1 MRLAC
6 SLLAACLACLA
17 GGCPQKG
24 APHKPPAALPSAK
37 DVIARLAKLRAART
51 SFTAESVMDYW
62 LGKDRVKGTVLV
74 MGTAQRQ
81 VRFNAL
87 SPQGG
92 SVLADMAC
100 NGTDFSYVDFQNNC
114 QLTGPCTRSSIAQLL
129 RVELEPEDFFS
140 LALGV
145 VPVHPEAQGTVEW
158 DASKGHERVVLE
170 SPAGKQT
177 IVIDARDGR
186 SDVLSSQ
193 LVHPGGKVVWSVE
206 NTDFETVKDA
216 SSGEHRL
223 PGKTRFKSPSQ
234 DADLLVE
241 WKERAVN
248 VTINPAKFT
257 VNVPAG
263 LPLCG
268 STGAGAGAAAPTSPT
283 SPTSSGR

>member
-6 SLLAACLACLA
+6 TVLAACLA
-17 GGCPQKG
+17 GGCPLKG
-24 APHKPPAALPSAK
+24 NSHPPPGTLPSAK
-37 DVIARLAKLRAART
+37 DVVARLTKLRAARS

-92 SVLADMAC
+92 GVLADMAC

-129 RVELEPEDFFS
+129 RVELEPDDFFS

-145 VPVHPEAQGTVEW
+145 VPIHPEAKGTVEW
-158 DASKGHERVVLE
+158 DAAKGHERVALE

-193 LVHPGGKVVWSVE
+193 LTGPDGKVVWSVE
-206 NTDFETVKDA
+206 NTDFQTVKDA
-216 SSGEHRL
+216 QSSEHRL

-234 DADLLVE
+234 EADLLVE

-248 VTINPAKFT
+248 VSINPTKFT
-257 VNVPAG
+257 VNVPPG
-263 LPLCG
+263 LPACG
-268 STGAGAGAAAPTSPT
+268 SAAAA
-283 SPTSSGR
+283 SGR

>member
-6 SLLAACLACLA
+6 SLLAVCLAC
-17 GGCPQKG
+17 GCPPKG
-24 APHKPPAALPSAK
+24 STHKPPAALPSAK
-37 DVIARLAKLRAART
+37 DVIARLAKLRAARS

-100 NGTDFSYVDFQNNC
+100 NGTAFAYVDFQNNC

-145 VPVHPEAQGTVEW
+145 VPIHPQAAGTVEW
-158 DASKGHERVVLE
+158 DAAKGHERVVLE

-193 LVHPGGKVVWSVE
+193 LVRADGKVVWSVE
-206 NTDFETVKDA
+206 NTDFQTVKDA

-223 PGKTRFKSPSQ
+223 PGKTRFKSPTQ
-234 DADLLVE
+234 EADLLVE

-248 VTINPAKFT
+248 VAINPTKFT

-263 LPLCG
+263 LPPCG
-268 STGAGAGAAAPTSPT
+268 GGPAAGAGAPTSP
-283 SPTSSGR
+283 GR

>member
-6 SLLAACLACLA
+6 SLFAACLACSGSHK
-17 GGCPQKG
+17 GGTY
-24 APHKPPAALPSAK
+24 KPPPTLPSAK
-37 DVIARLAKLRAART
+37 DVIARLAKLREARS

-92 SVLADMAC
+92 GVLADMAC
-100 NGTDFSYVDFQNNC
+100 NGADFAYVDFQNNC

-145 VPVHPEAQGTVEW
+145 VPVHPQATGTVEW
-158 DASKGHERVVLE
+158 DAAKGQERVALE

-177 IVIDARDGR
+177 IVIDAREGR

-193 LVHPGGKVVWSVE
+193 LVGPDGKVVWSVE
-206 NTDFETVKDA
+206 NTDFQAVKDA
-216 SSGEHRL
+216 RSGEHRL
-223 PGKTRFKSPSQ
+223 PGKTRFKSPRQ
-234 DADLLVE
+234 EADLLVE

-248 VTINPAKFT
+248 VTIDPAKFN
-257 VNVPAG
+257 VNLPPG
-263 LPLCG
+263 LMACG
-268 STGAGAGAAAPTSPT
+268 QAAPPK
-283 SPTSSGR
+283 

>member
-1 MRLAC
+1 MRLAW
-6 SLLAACLACLA
+6 SVLAVCLAC
-17 GGCPQKG
+17 GCPQKG
-24 APHKPPAALPSAK
+24 TAPKPPGAAGAPAT
-37 DVIARLAKLRAART
+37 DVIARLTKLRAARS

-92 SVLADMAC
+92 GVLADMSC
-100 NGTDFSYVDFQNNC
+100 NGTDFAYVDFQNNC

-129 RVELEPEDFFS
+129 RVELEPDDFFS

-145 VPVHPEAQGTVEW
+145 VPIHPEATGTVER
-158 DASKGHERVVLE
+158 DGKGQERVALD

-193 LVHPGGKVVWSVE
+193 LVGPDGKIVWSIE
-206 NTDFETVKDA
+206 NTDFQTVKDA
-216 SSGEHRL
+216 RSIEHRL
-223 PGKTRFKSPSQ
+223 PGKTRFRSPRQ
-234 DADLLVE
+234 EADLLVD

-248 VTINPAKFT
+248 VSIDPAKFH
-257 VNVPAG
+257 VNVPVG
-263 LPLCG
+263 LAACG
-268 STGAGAGAAAPTSPT
+268 AQPSAAAPAS
-283 SPTSSGR
+283 R

>member
-1 MRLAC
+1 
-6 SLLAACLACLA
+6 
-17 GGCPQKG
+17 
-24 APHKPPAALPSAK
+24 
-37 DVIARLAKLRAART
+37 
-51 SFTAESVMDYW
+51 
-62 LGKDRVKGTVLV
+62 VKGTVLV

-92 SVLADMAC
+92 GVLADMAC
-100 NGTDFSYVDFQNNC
+100 NGTDFAYVDFQNNC

-145 VPVHPEAQGTVEW
+145 VPIHPQATGTVAW

-177 IVIDARDGR
+177 ILIDARSGR

-193 LVHPGGKVVWSVE
+193 LVGPDGKVVWSVE
-206 NTDFETVKDA
+206 NTDFQTVKDA
-216 SSGEHRL
+216 KSGEHRL

-234 DADLLVE
+234 EADLLVD
-241 WKERAVN
+241 WKERGVN
-248 VTINPAKFT
+248 VTIDPAKFK
-257 VNVPAG
+257 VNVPEG
-263 LPLCG
+263 LARCG
-268 STGAGAGAAAPTSPT
+268 NQAAPTP
-283 SPTSSGR
+283 PRR

>member
-1 MRLAC
+1 MRLAW
-6 SLLAACLACLA
+6 SVLAVCLAC
-17 GGCPQKG
+17 GCPQKG
-24 APHKPPAALPSAK
+24 TAPKPPAAAGAPAK
-37 DVIARLAKLRAART
+37 DIIARLARLREART

-74 MGTAQRQ
+74 MGTSQRQ

-92 SVLADMAC
+92 GVLADMAC
-100 NGTDFSYVDFQNNC
+100 NGTDFAYVDFQNNC

-145 VPVHPEAQGTVEW
+145 VPIHPEATGTFVR
-158 DASKGHERVVLE
+158 DDKGQERVSLE

-186 SDVLSSQ
+186 TDVLSSQ
-193 LVHPGGKVVWSVE
+193 LVAPDGKVVWSIE
-206 NTDFETVKDA
+206 NTDFQVVKDA
-216 SSGEHRL
+216 SAVEHRL
-223 PGKTRFKSPSQ
+223 PGKTRFRSPRQ
-234 DADLLVE
+234 EADLLVD
-241 WKERAVN
+241 WKDRAVN
-248 VTINPAKFT
+248 VTIDPAKFR

-263 LPLCG
+263 LMTCG
-268 STGAGAGAAAPTSPT
+268 AQSPPAAP
-283 SPTSSGR
+283 GAR

>member
-1 MRLAC
+1 MRLAW
-6 SLLAACLACLA
+6 SLLAVCLAC
-17 GGCPQKG
+17 GGPPKG
-24 APHKPPAALPSAK
+24 GTYTPPPSLSSAK
-37 DVIARLAKLRAART
+37 DVIARLAKLREART
-51 SFTAESVMDYW
+51 SFTAETVMDYW

-92 SVLADMAC
+92 GVLADMAC
-100 NGTDFSYVDFQNNC
+100 NGTDFAYVDFQNNC

-145 VPVHPEAQGTVEW
+145 VPIHPQATGTVAW

-177 IVIDARDGR
+177 IVIDARSGR

-193 LVHPGGKVVWSVE
+193 LVGPDGKVVWSVE
-206 NTDFETVKDA
+206 NTDFQTVKDA
-216 SSGEHRL
+216 KSGAHRL
-223 PGKTRFKSPSQ
+223 PGKTRFKSPGQ
-234 DADLLVE
+234 EADLLVD

-248 VTINPAKFT
+248 VTIDPAKFT
-257 VNVPAG
+257 VNVPEG
-263 LPLCG
+263 LARCG
-268 STGAGAGAAAPTSPT
+268 NQAAPTP
-283 SPTSSGR
+283 PRR

>member
-6 SLLAACLACLA
+6 SLVAVLLAC
-17 GGCPQKG
+17 GCPGKG
-24 APHKPPAALPSAK
+24 NTYQPPKNLPSAK
-37 DVIARLAKLRAART
+37 DVIARLTKLRDART

-62 LGKDRVKGTVLV
+62 LGRDRLKGTVLV

-92 SVLADMAC
+92 GVLADMAC
-100 NGTDFSYVDFQNNC
+100 NGKDFTFVDFQHNC

-145 VPVHPEAQGTVEW
+145 VPIHPEATGTVEW
-158 DASKGHERVVLE
+158 DASKGHERVTLQ
-170 SPAGKQT
+170 SPDGKQT
-177 IVIDARDGR
+177 IVIDAREGR

-193 LVHPGGKVVWSVE
+193 LVAPDGKVVWSVE

-216 SSGEHRL
+216 ASGEHRL
-223 PGKTRFKSPSQ
+223 PGKTRFKSPLQ
-234 DADLLVE
+234 EADLLVE

-248 VTINPAKFT
+248 RAIDPAKFT
-257 VNVPAG
+257 VNVPEG
-263 LPLCG
+263 LSRCG
-268 STGAGAGAAAPTSPT
+268 REG
-283 SPTSSGR
+283 

>member
-1 MRLAC
+1 MRLAWPLIVIC
-6 SLLAACLACLA
+6 IAC
-17 GGCPQKG
+17 GGPPKG
-24 APHKPPAALPSAK
+24 GAHQPPPTLPSAK
-37 DVIARLAKLRAART
+37 DVIARLTKLREART

-92 SVLADMAC
+92 GVLADMAC
-100 NGTDFSYVDFQNNC
+100 NGTDFAYVDFQNNC

-145 VPVHPEAQGTVEW
+145 VPIHPQAKGTVEW
-158 DASKGHERVVLE
+158 DAARGHERVALE
-170 SPAGKQT
+170 SPAGKQA

-193 LVHPGGKVVWSVE
+193 LIGPDGKVVWSVE
-206 NTDFETVKDA
+206 NTDFQTVKDA
-216 SSGEHRL
+216 RSGEHRL
-223 PGKTRFKSPSQ
+223 PGKTRFKSPTQ
-234 DADLLVE
+234 EADLLVD

-248 VTINPAKFT
+248 VTIDPAKFK

-263 LPLCG
+263 LPACG
-268 STGAGAGAAAPTSPT
+268 SQA
-283 SPTSSGR
+283 

>member
-6 SLLAACLACLA
+6 SLAVLLLAC
-17 GGCPQKG
+17 GGPKG
-24 APHKPPAALPSAK
+24 GTHRPPSTLPSAQ
-37 DVIARLAKLRAART
+37 DVVARLGKLREART

-74 MGTAQRQ
+74 MGTDRRQ

-92 SVLADMAC
+92 GVLADMAC
-100 NGTDFSYVDFQNNC
+100 NGTDFTYVDFQNNC

-129 RVELEPEDFFS
+129 RVELEPDDFFA

-145 VPVHPEAQGTVEW
+145 VPIHPAATGTVAW
-158 DASKGHERVVLE
+158 DASKGHERVTLE

-193 LVHPGGKVVWSVE
+193 LVGPDGKVVWSVE
-206 NTDFETVKDA
+206 NTDFGTVKDA
-216 SSGEHRL
+216 RGGEHRL
-223 PGKTRFKSPSQ
+223 PGKTRFRSPGQ
-234 DADLLVE
+234 EADLLVE

-248 VTINPAKFT
+248 VTIDPAKFT

-263 LPLCG
+263 LPRCG
-268 STGAGAGAAAPTSPT
+268 QAVSSSP
-283 SPTSSGR
+283 GR

>member
-1 MRLAC
+1 
-6 SLLAACLACLA
+6 
-17 GGCPQKG
+17 
-24 APHKPPAALPSAK
+24 
-37 DVIARLAKLRAART
+37 
-51 SFTAESVMDYW
+51 
-62 LGKDRVKGTVLV
+62 VLV

-92 SVLADMAC
+92 GVLADMAC
-100 NGTDFSYVDFQNNC
+100 NGKDFSYVDFQNNC

-129 RVELEPEDFFS
+129 RVELAPDDFFS

-145 VPVHPEAQGTVEW
+145 VPVHPEATGTVAW
-158 DASKGHERVVLE
+158 DASKGHERVELQ

-193 LVHPGGKVVWSVE
+193 LVAPDGKVVWSIE
-206 NTDFETVKDA
+206 NADFQVVKDA
-216 SSGEHRL
+216 RSGEHRL
-223 PGKTRFKSPSQ
+223 PGKTRFKSPIQ
-234 DADLLVE
+234 EADLLVD

-248 VTINPAKFT
+248 VTIDPAKFT

-263 LPLCG
+263 LPECG
-268 STGAGAGAAAPTSPT
+268 SQPGAAK
-283 SPTSSGR
+283 

>member
-1 MRLAC
+1 MRLAW
-6 SLLAACLACLA
+6 SVLAVCLAS
-17 GGCPQKG
+17 GCPQKSG
-24 APHKPPAALPSAK
+24 VPKPPAGAAAPAK
-37 DVIARLAKLRAART
+37 DVVERLAKLRAART

-74 MGTAQRQ
+74 MGTSQRQ

-92 SVLADMAC
+92 GVLADMAC

-145 VPVHPEAQGTVEW
+145 VPIHPEATGTVER
-158 DASKGHERVVLE
+158 DGKGQERVSLE
-170 SPAGKQT
+170 SPTGKQT

-193 LVHPGGKVVWSVE
+193 LVGPDGKVVWSVE
-206 NTDFETVKDA
+206 NADFQTVKDSK
-216 SSGEHRL
+216 SSEHRL
-223 PGKTRFKSPSQ
+223 PGKTRFRSPRQ
-234 DADLLVE
+234 EADLLVE
-241 WKERAVN
+241 WKERAIN
-248 VTINPAKFT
+248 VAIDPAKFH

-263 LPLCG
+263 LMACG
-268 STGAGAGAAAPTSPT
+268 AQQPPAPPAA
-283 SPTSSGR
+283 R

>member
-6 SLLAACLACLA
+6 SLVAICLAC
-17 GGCPQKG
+17 GCPQKG
-24 APHKPPAALPSAK
+24 GSTHPPPAALPSAK
-37 DVIARLAKLRAART
+37 DVVARLAKLRETRS

-62 LGKDRVKGTVLV
+62 LGRDRVKGTVLV

-92 SVLADMAC
+92 GVLADMAC
-100 NGTDFSYVDFQNNC
+100 NGTDFTFVDFQNNC

-145 VPVHPEAQGTVEW
+145 VPIHPEATGTVAW
-158 DASKGHERVVLE
+158 DAAKGHERVALA

-193 LVHPGGKVVWSVE
+193 LVGPDGKVVWSVE
-206 NTDFETVKDA
+206 NTDFGMVKDA
-216 SSGEHRL
+216 RGGEHRL

-234 DADLLVE
+234 EADLLVE

-248 VTINPAKFT
+248 VEINPTKFT

-263 LPLCG
+263 LPTCG
-268 STGAGAGAAAPTSPT
+268 RQPAGTRPESP
-283 SPTSSGR
+283 

>member
-6 SLLAACLACLA
+6 LSFAVCLACSGSHK
-17 GGCPQKG
+17 GGTS
-24 APHKPPAALPSAK
+24 KPPAQLASAK
-37 DVIARLAKLRAART
+37 DVVARLAKLREARS

-74 MGTAQRQ
+74 MGTSQRQ

-92 SVLADMAC
+92 GVLADMAC
-100 NGTDFSYVDFQNNC
+100 NGTDFAYVDFQNNC
-114 QLTGPCTRSSIAQLL
+114 QLTGPCTRSSIARLL
-129 RVELEPEDFFS
+129 HVELEPEDFFA

-145 VPVHPEAQGTVEW
+145 VPVHPQATGTVAW
-158 DASKGHERVVLE
+158 DGAKGQEKVSLE

-186 SDVLSSQ
+186 SDILSSQ
-193 LVHPGGKVVWSVE
+193 LVGPDGKVVWSVE
-206 NTDFETVKDA
+206 NTDFQVVKDA
-216 SSGEHRL
+216 RSGEHRL
-223 PGKTRFKSPSQ
+223 PGKTRFKSPRQ
-234 DADLLVE
+234 EADLLVE

-248 VTINPAKFT
+248 VAIDPAKFK

-263 LPLCG
+263 LMMCG
-268 STGAGAGAAAPTSPT
+268 S
-283 SPTSSGR
+283 